1 MSLDGG
7 SIFPRTVDGLDDL
20 DLDNIEVRDTADIQ
34 ELEVLGDGLI
44 QGNLT
49 VVGTING
56 GTGGGGSS
64 FPSLSIT
71 DTTGTTLISL
81 STDDSTSPTTGAS
94 VFDGGVGIAKSVF
107 VGGNVNTDGNLGVK
121 SAKLTSNGD
130 DIFVNANGSNVY
142 LRPTEGSSVGQVFVS
157 PTQTSIKGTSGDS
170 FTIQVSSGDAVF
182 ESTTESSSGITGS
195 VVFKGGVGIGKS
207 LFVDGTTASTS
218 GSTGSA
224 VFKGGVGIAKNLFVD
239 STNASTSKVTGSI
252 VTAGGIGASGTATVD
267 TLVVTSN
274 KDGETSGKVSNTD
287 HGESST
293 AMLKLENDTG
303 TADFYLNSSAVI
315 LAPNTCTLKNNVG
328 PLEVSSSTGSM
339 TITNELNTDM
349 DITSTGIVT
358 GGDFNT
364 AGDLILQYASKI
376 RLSDNFLPNANILS
390 ISFDEPNGLSGN
402 GTYLSTPGAGV
413 GGSATPVFGV
423 NAVQTKVMVTTEST
437 SSTTGAL
444 RVLGGGGF
452 DGNVNTNG
460 YLGVKTGKI
469 TSSGNDI
476 FVNANGGNVYLR
488 PTEGSSVGQVY
499 ASPTSTVFTG
509 TSGDNFTIQVSSGD
523 AVFES
528 TTDSSSEITGSV
540 VFKGGVGIG
549 KSLFID
555 GSLGIKAAKI
565 TSNGDD
571 IFVNANGSDVY
582 LRPTRGSSVGQV
594 FISPT
599 QTSIK
604 GTSGDSFII
613 QVSSGDAVFESTTES
628 SSGITGSVVFKGGVG
643 IGRSLYVEGSLGV
656 KAAKLTSNG
665 DDIFVNANGSYVYLR
680 PTRGSSVGQVY
691 ASPTSTVFTGTSGAN
706 FTIQVSSGNAVFNST
721 TESSSGITGSVVFK
735 GGVGIGKSLFV
746 DGANESTSPTTG
758 ALQVL
763 GGIGAA
769 KNIHSGGNIE
779 AVGSVT
785 AASFVG
791 GQSGSFTPTFV
802 TGTSVT
808 YGTRAGFWYRLG
820 NLVNISIRLDS
831 TSVVD
836 LSATNLTVAGCPF
849 VNNSGTAAVG
859 GCTLSDY
866 GLPISTD
873 TIQAVMLDGESN
885 ISFLTSRDDLGGIY
899 VKSPT
904 TAKSRSIYLQM
915 TLFTNTV

>member
-207 LFVDGTTASTS
+207 LFVDG
-218 GSTGSA
+218 
-224 VFKGGVGIAKNLFVD
+224 
-239 STNASTSKVTGSI
+239 
-252 VTAGGIGASGTATVD
+252 
-267 TLVVTSN
+267 
-274 KDGETSGKVSNTD
+274 
-287 HGESST
+287 
-293 AMLKLENDTG
+293 
-303 TADFYLNSSAVI
+303 
-315 LAPNTCTLKNNVG
+315 
-328 PLEVSSSTGSM
+328 
-339 TITNELNTDM
+339 
-349 DITSTGIVT
+349 
-358 GGDFNT
+358 
-364 AGDLILQYASKI
+364 
-376 RLSDNFLPNANILS
+376 
-390 ISFDEPNGLSGN
+390 
-402 GTYLSTPGAGV
+402 
-413 GGSATPVFGV
+413 
-423 NAVQTKVMVTTEST
+423 
-437 SSTTGAL
+437 
-444 RVLGGGGF
+444 
-452 DGNVNTNG
+452 
-460 YLGVKTGKI
+460 
-469 TSSGNDI
+469 
-476 FVNANGGNVYLR
+476 
-488 PTEGSSVGQVY
+488 
-499 ASPTSTVFTG
+499 
-509 TSGDNFTIQVSSGD
+509 
-523 AVFES
+523 
-528 TTDSSSEITGSV
+528 
-540 VFKGGVGIG
+540 
-549 KSLFID
+549 
-555 GSLGIKAAKI
+555 
-565 TSNGDD
+565 
-571 IFVNANGSDVY
+571 
-582 LRPTRGSSVGQV
+582 
-594 FISPT
+594 
-599 QTSIK
+599 
-604 GTSGDSFII
+604 
-613 QVSSGDAVFESTTES
+613 
-628 SSGITGSVVFKGGVG
+628 
-643 IGRSLYVEGSLGV
+643 
-656 KAAKLTSNG
+656 
-665 DDIFVNANGSYVYLR
+665 
-680 PTRGSSVGQVY
+680 
-691 ASPTSTVFTGTSGAN
+691 
-706 FTIQVSSGNAVFNST
+706 
-721 TESSSGITGSVVFK
+721 
-735 GGVGIGKSLFV
+735 
-746 DGANESTSPTTG
+746 ANESTSPTTG